1 MQDVLKVMNTKER
14 PGRSAV
20 IQKVLRAKGGGEN
33 FRRRR
38 SLGGCR
44 TLGTPQEAVEG
55 SGRLRNRLKSRTL
68 QEMRTAWMTGKTNG
82 GPRNAV
88 EGGGGMEGREKF

>member
-1 MQDVLKVMNTKER
+1 MQDVLKVMNTRER

-20 IQKVLRAKGGGEN
+20 IQKVLRAKGGAEN

-68 QEMRTAWMTGKTNG
+68 QEMRTGWMTGKTNG

-88 EGGGGMEGREKF
+88 EGGGGMESREEF